1 MRLQPPAAARA
12 RVTAVTA
19 VLVTA
24 MQAVVPRAV
33 MAASVVQSGATAVA
47 ALATAQHTKT
57 VAPVWV
63 TPPSA
68 PSAMP
73 WNMRS
78 RP

>member
-33 MAASVVQSGATAVA
+33 MAASVQTVAIAVA

-63 TPPSA
+63 IPPSA